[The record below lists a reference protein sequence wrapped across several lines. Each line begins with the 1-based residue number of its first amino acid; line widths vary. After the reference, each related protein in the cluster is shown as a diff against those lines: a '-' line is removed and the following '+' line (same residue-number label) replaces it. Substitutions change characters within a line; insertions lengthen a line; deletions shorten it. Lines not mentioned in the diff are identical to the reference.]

1 MIRNLQRSLFVHAQP
16 PNNLQS
22 TNPKHI
28 NHMKN
33 FLLKTWLI
41 MVCLVCGAGLSWA
54 QVYTLDATL
63 DANKG
68 KNSSYTSS
76 GDVTVG
82 GITWNCAGNMSLA
95 PWRIGGNS
103 VTAADRAVYTKTAYE
118 SALSQ
123 IDLTVGAASNIT
135 VNSLKLVY
143 STSADFSNASE
154 VAGTFA
160 ANSTIS
166 FKPAS
171 GDFPAGSYYKF
182 VFNVT
187 VSVTN
192 NKFVEFKKVEF
203 YGGSGSGAATLQSIS
218 LSGNYKTA
226 FFTGDEFSFGGTV
239 TANYDDNGTKDV
251 TGKTKFTGYNLS
263 TTGQQT
269 VTASYTEGEV
279 TKTATYNITVSDFT
293 ATAGTYTI
301 DINKDFYGIETTG
314 NNATEQSAEKW
325 GVTVVSGCKSSASSK
340 TYYAADHI
348 RYYVDSYLKLTAPTG
363 YVLTKVEFVEPTSD
377 KNWGAEGI
385 TVNAGTYT
393 NSTKTWTGATSNV
406 DFSFSKQCRAAAVI
420 VTYEEAGD
428 VVVPTLEYIEAVG
441 EAVALMEQQAF
452 NHNGITIMAHWSD
465 GTQTDVTASCTF
477 TGHDPNTAGEQ
488 TITVTYQDKT
498 TTYKVDVIN
507 NHYESLAQL
516 VTYVKPTAAGEIVT
530 VDLNNEVITGIF
542 KTNKGARNGIFFN
555 VNGQEVEIYCAN
567 VPGEW
572 VVGGKISGTL
582 TNCTWKL
589 YNSTWELCPK
599 DWSELTYTAPAEVQ
613 KYTVT
618 MAPAE
623 HGSLVVMN
631 GEQSVTSGSQVVAS
645 TRLTF
650 ELTPED
656 GYEVE
661 KLEAIVGE
669 NVNELKATNY
679 WDVNADVT
687 FKAYFK
693 EIYKAPNV
701 TWDLTKDE
709 TTDASAENLT
719 WKNHKEVSME
729 ALKASAGTATNN
741 YYPGVLEDGKPK
753 YSSTRFYANSTLTFA
768 PANGITM
775 ASIVYTATSE
785 AYANVMSGST
795 WTNASA
801 KVDGTL
807 VTITPVDGTK
817 PVVATVG
824 GTTGAKSVVV
834 YYTGEYIYVE
844 PTYYTISIDENIK
857 GGSVSADLEKAEEG
871 TKVTLSAT
879 PDKDWQFDSWNVRQA
894 DSDET
899 ISVSSNVFTMPAGN
913 VVVSAVFKSSKY
925 IDENGNL
932 VLTYNFND
940 PNDFPE
946 DFPVGATPAHT
957 AMGEMFVISG
967 NRIRISA
974 PDNYYALNS
983 GKSNQCLMLGKTKV
997 GENNTKEDN
1006 TAYLEFP
1013 QKNGYKLVK
1022 VVVTTSSSVAGG
1034 ISLWMFDRAWGPCC
1048 DPAETKSNSKEAFTF
1063 VLEASKAN
1071 TAYRLSSNTTGKNL
1085 QFDNIVLTYEPA
1097 ESTYNNATIHTLIDY
1112 IDCLF
1117 YDGLGNLQEVKKI
1130 ENAILQRQ

>member
-1 MIRNLQRSLFVHAQP
+1 
-16 PNNLQS
+16 
-22 TNPKHI
+22 
-28 NHMKN
+28 MKN
-33 FLLKTWLI
+33 FLLKAWLI
-41 MVCLVCGAGLSWA
+41 LLCLFCGAGLSWA

-68 KNSSYTSS
+68 TNSNYASS

-82 GITWNCAGNMSLA
+82 DITWNCTGNVSMA
-95 PWRIGGNS
+95 PWRIGGKSITNIN
-103 VTAADRAVYTKTAYE
+103 REVYTKTAYE

-123 IDLTVGAASNIT
+123 IDLTVGEANSVT

-154 VAGTFA
+154 VEGTFA

-171 GDFPAGSYYKF
+171 GDFPANSYYKF
-182 VFNVT
+182 VFNLT
-187 VSVTN
+187 ISSTS
-192 NKFVEFKKVEF
+192 NKFVEFKMVEF
-203 YGGSGSGAATLQSIS
+203 FGGSGSGAAALQSIS
-218 LSGNYKTA
+218 LGGNYKTS
-226 FFTGDEFSFGGTV
+226 FFTGDAFSFGGTV
-239 TANYDDNGTKDV
+239 TANYDDNNTKDV
-251 TGKTKFTGYNLS
+251 TAKTEFTGYNLS

-279 TKTATYNITVSDFT
+279 TKTANYDITVSDFT
-293 ATAGTYTI
+293 ATVGTYTI
-301 DINKDFYGIETTG
+301 DLNKDFYGIETTG

-325 GVTVVSGCKSSASSK
+325 GVTVVSGCTSSASNK
-340 TYYAADHI
+340 TYYEAAGI
-348 RYYVDSYLKLTAPTG
+348 RYYADSYLKLSAPAG
-363 YVLTKVEFVEPTSD
+363 YVLTKVEFIEPESN
-377 KNWGAEGI
+377 KSWGATDTEGI

-393 NSTKTWTGATSNV
+393 NSTKTWTGAASNV

-420 VTYEEAGD
+420 VTYKEAGD

-530 VDLNNEVITGIF
+530 VDLNNDVITGIF
-542 KTNKGARNGIFFN
+542 KTNKGDRNGIFFN
-555 VNGQEVEIYCAN
+555 VNGKEVEIYCPN
-567 VPGEW
+567 VPKEW

-618 MAPAE
+618 IAPVE
-623 HGSLVVMN
+623 HGSLVVKN
-631 GEQSVTSGSQVVAS
+631 GEQSVASGSQVVAS

-650 ELTPED
+650 ELTPD
-656 GYEVE
+656 NGYECE

-669 NVNELKATNY
+669 NTTELRPTNY
-679 WDVNADVT
+679 WDVNGDVT

-701 TWDLTKDE
+701 TWDLTIDE
-709 TTDASAENLT
+709 TTDASAKNLT

-729 ALKASAGTATNN
+729 ALKASASTATNS
-741 YYPGVLEDGKPK
+741 YYPGVIKDGKPQ

-775 ASIVYTATSE
+775 TSIVYTATS
-785 AYANVMSGST
+785 ATYASNLSGST

-801 KVDGTL
+801 KVDGTV
-807 VTITPVDGTK
+807 VTITPVNGTM
-817 PVVATVG
+817 PVVAKVG
-824 GTTGAKSVVV
+824 GTTGATSVTV

-844 PTYYTISIDENIK
+844 PTYYTISIDEDIK

-879 PDKDWQFDSWNVRQA
+879 PDKDWQFDSWNVRYA
-894 DSDET
+894 DSDES
-899 ISVSSNVFTMPAGN
+899 ISVSGNVFTMPAGN

-940 PNDFPE
+940 PNEFPE
-946 DFPVGATPAHT
+946 DFPVAADPAHT
-957 AMGEMFVISG
+957 AKGEMFVISG

-974 PDNYYALNS
+974 PDNFYALNS

-997 GENNTKEDN
+997 GGENYTKEDN

-1022 VVVTTSSSVAGG
+1022 AVVTTSSTIAGSV
-1034 ISLWMFDRAWGPCC
+1034 SLCMFDRSWSPCC
-1048 DPAETKSNSKEAFTF
+1048 DSAETQTNTKEAFTF
-1063 VLEASKAN
+1063 VLETSKAN

-1097 ESTYNNATIHTLIDY
+1097 EATYNNATIKTVTDY
-1112 IDCLF
+1112 IDCLI
-1117 YDGLGNLQEVKKI
+1117 YDDLGNLQEVNKI
-1130 ENAILQRQ
+1130 ESAVLQRQ

>member
-1 MIRNLQRSLFVHAQP
+1 M
-16 PNNLQS
+16 
-22 TNPKHI
+22 KHL
-28 NHMKN
+28 
-33 FLLKTWLI
+33 LLKTWLI
-41 MVCLVCGAGLSWA
+41 LVCLVLGSASAWADEATFTFSDVATALSWENG
-54 QVYTLDATL
+54 VGYTNVTL
-63 DANKG
+63 GNFSFTVSGGGNNG
-68 KNSSYTSS
+68 KYYTSDS
-76 GDVTVG
+76 TWRFYDG
-82 GITWNCAGNMSLA
+82 GGLTITPEKGYT
-95 PWRIGGNS
+95 ITS
-103 VTAADRAVYTKTAYE
+103 VTTNPVQTF
-118 SALSQ
+118 
-123 IDLTVGAASNIT
+123 TVSNGIAS
-135 VNSLKLVY
+135 
-143 STSADFSNASE
+143 
-154 VAGTFA
+154 
-160 ANSTIS
+160 IS
-166 FKPAS
+166 FN
-171 GDFPAGSYYKF
+171 GTVKF
-182 VFNVT
+182 KSITITYTTHEVP
-187 VSVTN
+187 
-192 NKFVEFKKVEF
+192 
-203 YGGSGSGAATLQSIS
+203 TLQSIS
-218 LSGNYKTA
+218 LGGNYKTA
-226 FFTGDEFSFGGTV
+226 FYTGDEFSFGGTV
-239 TANYDDNGTKDV
+239 TANYSDNSTKDV
-251 TGKTKFTGYNLS
+251 TENTKFSGYDLS
-263 TTGQQT
+263 NVGQQT
-269 VTASYTEGEV
+269 VTASYTEADV
-279 TKTATYNITVSDFT
+279 TKTVTYGITVSDFT
-293 ATAGTYTI
+293 PHAGTYSI
-301 DINKDFYGIETTG
+301 ELNMNFYGIDETG
-314 NNATEQSAEKW
+314 NNEEEHSAEKR
-325 GVTVVSGCKSSASSK
+325 GVTIVSGCTSSASNK
-340 TYYAADHI
+340 TYYEAADI
-348 RYYVDSYLKLTAPTG
+348 RYYADCYLKLTAPAG
-363 YVLTKVEFVEPTSD
+363 YVLTKVEFVEPASNKKWDAT
-377 KNWGAEGI
+377 ATEGI

-393 NSTKTWTGATSNV
+393 NSTKTWTGVTSNV
-406 DFSFSKQCRAAAVI
+406 DFNFSKQCRAAAII
-420 VTYEEAGD
+420 VTYTEAGD

-441 EAVALMEQQAF
+441 EAVALMETQAF

-498 TTYKVDVIN
+498 TTYKVDVVN

-516 VTYVKPTAAGEIVT
+516 VTYVEPTAAGEIVT
-530 VDLNNEVITGIF
+530 VDLNNDVITGFF

-555 VNGQEVEIYCAN
+555 VNGREVEIYCAN
-567 VPGEW
+567 VPEDW
-572 VVGGKISGTL
+572 VAGGKVSGTL

-589 YNSTWELCPK
+589 YNSTWELCPA
-599 DWSELTYTAPAEVQ
+599 DWSELTYTAPAEVL

-618 MAPAE
+618 IAPVE
-623 HGSLVVMN
+623 HGSLVVKN

-650 ELTPED
+650 ELTPDNGFEF
-656 GYEVE
+656 E
-661 KLEAIVGE
+661 KFEAIVGK
-669 NVNELKATNY
+669 NATELRSTNY

-693 EIYKAPNV
+693 ETYKAPNV

-709 TTDASAENLT
+709 TTDASAKNLT

-824 GTTGAKSVVV
+824 RTTGAKSVVV

>member
-1 MIRNLQRSLFVHAQP
+1 
-16 PNNLQS
+16 
-22 TNPKHI
+22 
-28 NHMKN
+28 MKN

-41 MVCLVCGAGLSWA
+41 MVCLVVGGASAWA
-54 QVYTLDATL
+54 DEATL
-63 DANKG
+63 TF
-68 KNSSYTSS
+68 S
-76 GDVTVG
+76 DV
-82 GITWNCAGNMSLA
+82 
-95 PWRIGGNS
+95 
-103 VTAADRAVYTKTAYE
+103 
-118 SALSQ
+118 
-123 IDLTVGAASNIT
+123 AS
-135 VNSLKLVY
+135 
-143 STSADFSNASE
+143 
-154 VAGTFA
+154 
-160 ANSTIS
+160 ANSWENGVAYTNVTLGN
-166 FKPAS
+166 FT
-171 GDFPAGSYYKF
+171 
-182 VFNVT
+182 FNVT
-187 VSVTN
+187 GGGNNGKYYTSDTTWRFYSGGGLSISPAPGYTIISVTSTPEQTFTVSDGVATT
-192 NKFVEFKKVEF
+192 KFSATIKIKSITIAYTQNSV
-203 YGGSGSGAATLQSIS
+203 AALQSIS
-218 LSGNYKTA
+218 LGGNYKTA
-226 FFTGDEFSFGGTV
+226 FYTGDEFSFGGTV
-239 TANYDDNGTKDV
+239 TANYDDNNTKDV
-251 TGKTKFTGYNLS
+251 TSKTNFTGYDLA
-263 TTGQQT
+263 TAGQQT

-279 TKTATYNITVSDFT
+279 TKTANYNITVSDFT

-301 DINKDFYGIETTG
+301 DLNKDFYGLQSAG
-314 NNATEQSAEKW
+314 NNATEQSAEKR
-325 GVTVVSGCKSSASSK
+325 GVTVVSGCTSSAGTK
-340 TYYAADHI
+340 TYYDAAHI
-348 RYYVDSYLKLTAPTG
+348 RYYADSYLKLTAPAG
-363 YVLTKVEFVEPTSD
+363 YVLTKVVFVEPESN
-377 KNWGAEGI
+377 KSWGATDTEGI

-393 NSTKTWTGATSNV
+393 NSTKTWTGAVNNV

-441 EAVALMEQQAF
+441 EAVALMEQQTF

-498 TTYKVDVIN
+498 TTYKVDVVN

-516 VTYVKPTAAGEIVT
+516 VTYVKPTDAGEIVT
-530 VDLNNEVITGIF
+530 VDLNNDVITGIF

-567 VPGEW
+567 VPEEW

-618 MAPAE
+618 IAPVE
-623 HGSLVVMN
+623 HGSLVVKN
-631 GEQSVTSGSQVVAS
+631 GAQSVASESQVVAS

-650 ELTPED
+650 ELKPEE

-669 NVNELKATNY
+669 NVTELKPTNY

-687 FKAYFK
+687 FRAYFK

-709 TTDASAENLT
+709 TTSASAKNLT
-719 WKNHKEVSME
+719 WKNHKEVTME

-741 YYPGVLEDGKPK
+741 YYPGVLKDGVPQ
-753 YSSTRFYANSTLTFA
+753 YSSTRFYANSTLTIA

-775 ASIVYTATSE
+775 TSIVYTATSTT
-785 AYANVMSGST
+785 YASNLSGST

-801 KVDGTL
+801 KVDGTV
-807 VTITPVDGTK
+807 VTITPEDGTK

-824 GTTGAKSVVV
+824 GTTGATSVTV

-899 ISVSSNVFTMPAGN
+899 ISVSGNVFTMPAGN

-946 DFPVGATPAHT
+946 DFPIAASPAHT
-957 AMGEMFVISG
+957 AKGEMFVISG

-974 PDNYYALNS
+974 PDNFYALNS

-997 GENNTKEDN
+997 GGENYTKEYN

-1022 VVVTTSSSVAGG
+1022 AVVTTSSTVAGSV
-1034 ISLWMFDRAWGPCC
+1034 SLCMFDRSWSPCC
-1048 DPAETKSNSKEAFTF
+1048 DSAETQTNTKEAFTF

-1097 ESTYNNATIHTLIDY
+1097 EAAYNNATIQTVTDY
-1112 IDCLF
+1112 IDCLI
-1117 YDGLGNLQEVKKI
+1117 YDGLGNLQEVNKI
-1130 ENAILQRQ
+1130 ESAVLQRQ

>member
-1 MIRNLQRSLFVHAQP
+1 M
-16 PNNLQS
+16 
-22 TNPKHI
+22 KHL
-28 NHMKN
+28 
-33 FLLKTWLI
+33 LLKTWLI
-41 MVCLVCGAGLSWA
+41 LVCLVLGSASAWA
-54 QVYTLDATL
+54 DEATFTFSDVAKALLWENGVGYTNVTL
-63 DANKG
+63 GNFSFTVSGGGNNG
-68 KNSSYTSS
+68 KYYTSDS
-76 GDVTVG
+76 TWRFYDG
-82 GITWNCAGNMSLA
+82 GGLTITPEKGYT
-95 PWRIGGNS
+95 ITS
-103 VTAADRAVYTKTAYE
+103 VTTNPVQTF
-118 SALSQ
+118 
-123 IDLTVGAASNIT
+123 TVSNGIAS
-135 VNSLKLVY
+135 
-143 STSADFSNASE
+143 
-154 VAGTFA
+154 
-160 ANSTIS
+160 IS
-166 FKPAS
+166 FNGTVKFKSITIAYTTYEVPA
-171 GDFPAGSYYKF
+171 
-182 VFNVT
+182 
-187 VSVTN
+187 
-192 NKFVEFKKVEF
+192 
-203 YGGSGSGAATLQSIS
+203 LQSID
-218 LSGNYKTA
+218 LGGNYKKA
-226 FFTGDEFSFGGTV
+226 FYTGDEFSFGGTV
-239 TANYDDNGTKDV
+239 TANYSDNSTKDV
-251 TGKTKFTGYNLS
+251 TENTKFSGYDLS
-263 TTGQQT
+263 NVGQQT
-269 VTASYTEGEV
+269 VTASYTEVDV
-279 TKTATYNITVSDFT
+279 TKTVTYGITVSDFT
-293 ATAGTYTI
+293 PHAGTYSI
-301 DINKDFYGIETTG
+301 ELNMNFYGIDETG
-314 NNATEQSAEKW
+314 NNEEEHSAEKR
-325 GVTVVSGCKSSASSK
+325 GVTIVSGCTSSASNK
-340 TYYAADHI
+340 TYYEAADI
-348 RYYVDSYLKLTAPTG
+348 RYYADCYLKLTAPAG
-363 YVLTKVEFVEPTSD
+363 YVLTKVEFVEPASNKKWDATD
-377 KNWGAEGI
+377 TEGI

-393 NSTKTWTGATSNV
+393 NSTKTWTGTASNI
-406 DFSFSKQCRAAAVI
+406 DFSFSKQCRAAAII
-420 VTYEEAGD
+420 VTYTEAGD

-441 EAVALMEQQAF
+441 EAVALMERQAF

-516 VTYVKPTAAGEIVT
+516 VTYVEPTAAGEIVT
-530 VDLNNEVITGIF
+530 VDLNNDVITGFF

-555 VNGQEVEIYCAN
+555 VNGREVEIYCAN
-567 VPGEW
+567 VPEDW
-572 VVGGKISGTL
+572 VAGGKVSGTL

-589 YNSTWELCPK
+589 YNSTWELCPA
-599 DWSELTYTAPAEVQ
+599 DWSELTYTAPAEVL

-618 MAPAE
+618 IAPVE
-623 HGSLVVMN
+623 HGSLVVKN

-650 ELTPED
+650 ELTPDNGFEF
-656 GYEVE
+656 E
-661 KLEAIVGE
+661 KFEAIVGK
-669 NVNELKATNY
+669 NATELRSTNY

-693 EIYKAPNV
+693 ETYKAPNV

-719 WKNHKEVSME
+719 WKNHKEVTME

-741 YYPGVLEDGKPK
+741 YYPGVLKDGVPQ
-753 YSSTRFYANSTLTFA
+753 YSSTRFYANSKLTIA

-775 ASIVYTATSE
+775 TSIVYTATTD
-785 AYANVMSGST
+785 AFAKALSGST
-795 WTNASA
+795 WTNASTTV
-801 KVDGTL
+801 KGTE
-807 VTITPVDGTK
+807 VTITPKDGTK
-817 PVVATVG
+817 PVVATVSA
-824 GTTGAKSVVV
+824 TTGASSVVV

-844 PTYYTISIDENIK
+844 PTYYTISIDKNIM
-857 GGSVSADLEKAEEG
+857 GGSVSADLDKAEEG
-871 TKVTLSAT
+871 AKVTLSAS
-879 PDKDWQFDSWNVRQA
+879 PEKDWQFDSWNVRYA
-894 DSDET
+894 DSDES
-899 ISVSSNVFTMPAGN
+899 ISVGSDNVFTMPAGD

-925 IDENGNL
+925 IDANGNL
-932 VLTYNFND
+932 ILTYNFND
-940 PNDFPE
+940 INDFPE
-946 DFPVGATPAHT
+946 DFPTAASPAHT
-957 AMGEMFVISG
+957 AEGDMFVISG

-974 PDNYYALNS
+974 PDNYYTLNS